1 MIENDK
7 TDTSRSIS
15 DEELM
20 KNEVIGDDADL
31 LSRLLS
37 FGHSWKGIILGLIF
51 DGRRRQDI
59 LSPPFFI
66 PVSSDDYRRRAARPH
81 PVTTP
86 ASPRA

>member
-31 LSRLLS
+31 YYLDCYFLERDN
-37 FGHSWKGIILGLIF
+37 FRVNF
-51 DGRRRQDI
+51 
-59 LSPPFFI
+59 
-66 PVSSDDYRRRAARPH
+66 
-81 PVTTP
+81 
-86 ASPRA
+86 

>member
-31 LSRLLS
+31 YLS
-37 FGHSWKGIILGLIF
+37 LIH
-51 DGRRRQDI
+51 I
-59 LSPPFFI
+59 SEPT
-66 PVSSDDYRRRAARPH
+66 RPY
-81 PVTTP
+81 
-86 ASPRA
+86 

>member
-1 MIENDK
+1 MTENDK

-31 LSRLLS
+31 YYLDCYLSD
-37 FGHSWKGIILGLIF
+37 ILGK
-51 DGRRRQDI
+51 
-59 LSPPFFI
+59 PPFFI